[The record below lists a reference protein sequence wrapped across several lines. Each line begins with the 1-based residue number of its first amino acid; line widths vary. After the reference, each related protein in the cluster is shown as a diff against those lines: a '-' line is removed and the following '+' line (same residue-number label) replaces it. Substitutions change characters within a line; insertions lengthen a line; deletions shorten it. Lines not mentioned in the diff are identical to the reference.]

1 MVLGAEGYEGSTAVV
16 CEMSA
21 MDCKVAILD
30 PSRSFKK
37 AEHHVKSSDMRLI
50 HEEWRIGTRHIIGGL
65 QSSRMKHLN
74 GLAACVR
81 PWACAFRN
89 VFKAFVQTLFSSKL
103 GMSPTNSC
111 LADISF

>member
-81 PWACAFRN
+81 PCACAFRN
-89 VFKAFVQTLFSSKL
+89 VLLKLLFKHFSALSWE
-103 GMSPTNSC
+103 
-111 LADISF
+111 